1 MEQTNRPFLAMGLR
15 LAAVLCLSTL
25 AMLVKYAVGSG
36 IAFPEVLFWRQF
48 LMALILISWL
58 AARGQLARVRTKRL
72 PIHARRTLFGT
83 IGLFLN
89 FGAPVLLPL
98 AEATVLGFTT
108 AVFAVILSA
117 LVLKEKVGPIRWFA
131 VLLGFSG
138 VVVIAGP
145 SVGNTSAFGLL
156 VGLGA
161 GFIVAVI
168 SIQIR
173 DLTRTEDPLTI
184 VFWFAALSSPFLA
197 LLLPFYAHGHAMWQW
212 GLLIGMGLLG
222 SLVQVLLTASLRF
235 GQVSS
240 VVVMDYSAII
250 WATLYGW
257 LIWDDLPSAATL
269 VGAPLVI
276 GAGGIIAW
284 REHKL
289 HLRAVP
295 ASPAAMD

>member
-1 MEQTNRPFLAMGLR
+1 MGLR
-15 LAAVLCLSTL
+15 LLAIACLSTM

-48 LMALILISWL
+48 LMAIVLLVWL
-58 AARGQLARVRTKRL
+58 AARRDLGRL
-72 PIHARRTLFGT
+72 KTRRMPIHARRAVLGT

-108 AVFAVILSA
+108 AIFAVILSA
-117 LVLKEKVGPIRWFA
+117 AILKEKVGPIRWFA
-131 VLLGFSG
+131 VVLGFAG

-145 SVGNTSAFGLL
+145 SLGDASAFGVA

-161 GFIVAVI
+161 GLIVAII

-173 DLTRTEDPLTI
+173 DLTRTEDSLTI
-184 VFWFAALSSPFLA
+184 VFWFAAISTPVLSLF
-197 LLLPFYAHGHAMWQW
+197 LPFYAHSHAPWQW
-212 GLLIGMGLLG
+212 GLLLAMGLLG
-222 SLVQVLLTASLRF
+222 SLVQVLLTAALRF

-240 VVVMDYSAII
+240 VVVMDYSGIV

-257 LIWDDLPSAATL
+257 LIWDDLPKLATIL
-269 VGAPLVI
+269 GAPLVI
-276 GAGGIIAW
+276 GAGAIIAW

-295 ASPAAMD
+295 ASSAAVD